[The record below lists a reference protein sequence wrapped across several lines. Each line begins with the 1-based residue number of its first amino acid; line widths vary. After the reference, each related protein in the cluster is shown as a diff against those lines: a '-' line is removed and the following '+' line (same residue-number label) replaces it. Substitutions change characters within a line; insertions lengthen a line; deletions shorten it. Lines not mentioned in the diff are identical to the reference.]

1 MAIKGQANYRSSK
14 AVRDAAC
21 FGDNEALRRVLTIRG
36 RTGAVLAIK
45 LIKSEEATE
54 IAQCLEEVM
63 SVSAR
68 NQVHYLT
75 TDSPSHKLMQH
86 LKVVLPSLKGILLDS
101 VHLAIVYEYA
111 QWRKRTPGSKVLRR
125 LLHRFT
131 QVDFARQPS
140 AWGPFFDGSY
150 PLELTREESRWRS
163 QIKHW
168 TRSESHAKN
177 ILEKIEVDDSN
188 KPILTR
194 VTFIEGIAAICALRA
209 KEVERKVT
217 RYNKEVRGVLWSACA
232 PERLEWLFNN
242 QRARHAMSNSQ
253 IALLPSG
260 TTSNESLH
268 AEINSWTRVNRE
280 VHRSTLHLKLNSI
293 FFGKQLGHHIATFY
307 PHARQTPEGL
317 LIARGAAAPLW
328 EQEHWNANCF
338 IRTEHGKKA
347 PKSSCPFHRSRQI
360 EVAKVRAWNLKK
372 PAATKSRRKKRT
384 PHTVRR
390 ESNLQ
395 RAGVKRKTL

>member
-68 NQVHYLT
+68 NQVHYLA

-280 VHRSTLHLKLNSI
+280 VHRSTLHLKLNIVFWKAAWPPHRDFLSPRKANARWSSDCSRRCSASLAARRL
-293 FFGKQLGHHIATFY
+293 GRQLQSSHRASE
-307 PHARQTPEGL
+307 RSSKNL
-317 LIARGAAAPLW
+317 LSFSPVWI
-328 EQEHWNANCF
+328 EQQHN
-338 IRTEHGKKA
+338 
-347 PKSSCPFHRSRQI
+347 
-360 EVAKVRAWNLKK
+360 
-372 PAATKSRRKKRT
+372 RKKRT
-384 PHTVRR
+384 KKKEEQKKENNIRIKA
-390 ESNLQ
+390 E
-395 RAGVKRKTL
+395 KK